1 MIQMSNK
8 NSTEAE
14 RQRGPC
20 SEPQVTGISPLV
32 RPELKKI
39 NPEIRARIEAHLEKK
54 NG

>member
-1 MIQMSNK
+1 
-8 NSTEAE
+8 
-14 RQRGPC
+14 
-20 SEPQVTGISPLV
+20 V